1 MNMNMS
7 IKDKEIVGI
16 LTNFVNYDLSLRIM
30 THNPDVVEYIPSM
43 KRVKVDGQ
51 VLMDHVLIVQ
61 AYDEI
66 DDLYQL
72 YNDLVVEID
81 ATCVQTYHFL
91 GYDSV
96 DSVPEG
102 VFGYFF
108 DGYPVHK
115 VVLDYTKLFK
125 SE

>member
-1 MNMNMS
+1 
-7 IKDKEIVGI
+7 
-16 LTNFVNYDLSLRIM
+16 
-30 THNPDVVEYIPSM
+30 M

-51 VLMDHVLIVQ
+51 VLMTNLVEQ

-81 ATCVQTYHFL
+81 ATCVQTYRCL

>member
-16 LTNFVNYDLSLRIM
+16 LTNFVDEDLSLRIM
-30 THNPDVVEYIPSM
+30 AHNPDVVEYIPSM

-51 VLMDHVLIVQ
+51 VLMDHGLIEQ

-66 DDLYQL
+66 YDLYQL

-81 ATCVQTYHFL
+81 ATCVQRYRCL
-91 GYDSV
+91 DYDSV

-115 VVLDYTKLFK
+115 VVMDYTKLFK